1 MNLDIPLLGWYIAG
15 IIWALGMWLSWRVN
29 QAIIEIDYRHRIDQD
44 PAFGNV
50 IYFYSFL
57 TIVFWPIIQLAS
69 MHRAFVHGDGEKK
82 EEE

>member
-1 MNLDIPLLGWYIAG
+1 MNLNIPLLGWYIAA
-15 IIWALGMWLSWRVN
+15 IVWALGMWLSWRVN

-50 IYFYSFL
+50 IYIYSFL
-57 TIVFWPIIQLAS
+57 TIVFWPLIQLVS
-69 MHRAFVHGDGEKK
+69 MQRAFVYSDKK